1 MAYSLTQLNQMDESA
16 FVAALGA
23 IFEDSPAIAQSSY
36 SYRPFESI
44 QQLHQL
50 MVTIVNAFS
59 LEEKLALIRTHPDLG
74 TRAKMTK
81 ASVQEQAGVGLDR
94 LSEEEFERLQF
105 LNQTYLQKFGFP
117 FIIAVKVQTKATI
130 LEAFERRLHND
141 IPAEIEQAITEI
153 AKIACFRLD
162 DQIYQDG

>member
-1 MAYSLTQLNQMDESA
+1 MAYSLTELNQMDKSA

-44 QQLHQL
+44 QQLHQQ

-59 LEEKLALIRTHPDLG
+59 PEEKLTLIRAHPDLG
-74 TRAKMTK
+74 TRAKMTE
-81 ASVQEQAGVGLDR
+81 ASVQEQAGVGLDQ
-94 LSEEEFERLQF
+94 LNGEEIERLQF

-130 LEAFERRLHND
+130 LEAFERRLQND
-141 IPAEIEQAITEI
+141 VSAEIEQAITEI
-153 AKIACFRLD
+153 AKIAWFRLA
-162 DQIYQDG
+162 DQIY